1 MDSVSQPDAD
11 PTERD
16 GLKSIHVLHV
26 DDDPEFLSLAEDIFE
41 RKSPGLIVK
50 TAQSADEGLDVL
62 ETHEIDCIISD
73 YDMPGADGIDFLKA
87 VREIDA
93 ELPFILFTGMG
104 SEEVAS
110 ESISAGVTD
119 YLQKAPG
126 LDQFELLINR
136 IRRCVGA
143 YRAQREL
150 EVRKRRLELA
160 LEKTN
165 SGIWEYDI
173 EEGTL
178 WRHEGADE
186 FWGTDTHV
194 AAPLEQALSE
204 RIHPDDQE
212 DNWAALDRALSTGDP
227 YRSQFRLKMP
237 SGEYRWVESRGQ
249 IVEDGAG
256 RRMIGFVTDIEE
268 QKDRESELAFFK
280 ELVEHAGVGMAAYTA
295 DGRFTYVNDAYASLL
310 GYSVDALDGKAV
322 WEVNPA
328 VEEDRFQEYWESF
341 GTGET
346 RVHETTHLRADGSEI
361 PVAVV
366 TTQHTLQGTAYHFG
380 TIEQRNNS

>member
-1 MDSVSQPDAD
+1 MDSVNHSDAD
-11 PTERD
+11 PTECD
-16 GLKSIHVLHV
+16 GLESIHVLHV
-26 DDDPEFLSLAEDIFE
+26 DDDPDFLNLAEDIFE
-41 RKSPGLIVK
+41 RKAPGLIVK

-62 ETHEIDCIISD
+62 ETHDVDCIISD
-73 YDMPGADGIDFLKA
+73 YDMPATDGIDFLKA

-104 SEEVAS
+104 SEEIAS

-126 LDQFELLINR
+126 LDQFELLVNR
-136 IRRCVGA
+136 IRRYVGA
-143 YRAQREL
+143 HRAQREL
-150 EVRKRRLELA
+150 EERRRRLELA

-173 EEGTL
+173 EAGTL
-178 WRHEGADE
+178 TRHEGADE
-186 FWGTDTHV
+186 FWGTETHV
-194 AAPLEQALSE
+194 SAPLEQALSE
-204 RIHPDDQE
+204 RIHPEDQE

-237 SGEYRWVESRGQ
+237 SGEYQWVESRGQ
-249 IVEDGAG
+249 FVDDES
-256 RRMIGFVTDIEE
+256 RQRMIGFVTDISE
-268 QKDRESELAFFK
+268 QKERENELAFFK

-310 GYSVDALDGKAV
+310 GYSVDALKGKTV

-328 VEEDRFQEYWESF
+328 VEEDRFQAYWESF

-346 RVHETTHLRADGSEI
+346 RVHETTHLMADGSEI

-380 TIEQRNNS
+380 TIQQRKNS